1 RYPVNVRYA
10 RELRD
15 DITSLRQVLIPT
27 PTGAQIP
34 INQVAQINLS
44 KGPPS
49 IKSENARRTAWVYVD
64 LTDTDVGTYVDVARQ
79 IVEERVSLPPGYS
92 MVWSGQYEY
101 MVRAQQRLQIVV
113 PFTLI
118 IILVLLYLNF
128 RRVTES
134 MIVMLSLPFAL
145 IGGIW
150 LMYWLDYDF
159 SVAVGVGFIALAG
172 VAAETG
178 VLMLVYLEQACKRW
192 QEEGK
197 LNTPRDLMSAI
208 VEGAAERVRP
218 IMMTVTS
225 TVAGL
230 LPIMWGVGTGS
241 DVMQRIAAPMV
252 GGMASAII
260 LTLVVIPVVYF
271 MLKSGALV
279 TDD

>member
-1 RYPVNVRYA
+1 MN
-10 RELRD
+10 
-15 DITSLRQVLIPT
+15 
-27 PTGAQIP
+27 
-34 INQVAQINLS
+34 S
-44 KGPPS
+44 KLTIEDGPPM
-49 IKSENARRTAWVYVD
+49 IKSENARVNGWVFIDIENVD
-64 LTDTDVGTYVDVARQ
+64 LGTYVKNAQAAVS
-79 IVEERVSLPPGYS
+79 EELSLPASYS
-92 MVWSGQYEY
+92 LQWSGQFEY
-101 MVRAQQRLQIVV
+101 MERAQQRLQIVV

-134 MIVMLSLPFAL
+134 VIVMLSLPFAL
-145 IGGIW
+145 IGGVW

-192 QEEGK
+192 KEEGK
-197 LNTPRDLMSAI
+197 LNTPGDLMSAI